1 MNNNCISCNAL
12 QKFYSALKN
21 LNNFSI
27 NNDIIDNISAL
38 DCFFS
43 EFRNITFVL
52 QKVFSDC
59 NLTEKYE
66 ALRKKYLINDDM
78 KWFINKRNEITKQA
92 PLNLEKNIT
101 IEIYLPKNCYT
112 WCNYQ
117 VMHLKEAPAYT
128 YADFWSKKPKFFRPF
143 YKALSYLIAP
153 LCVFIFNN
161 AKTIPVYHDA
171 KVIHTF
177 KDSVKL
183 LQDGNHIVIF
193 LLVRIRR
200 NIYTFCY
207 QTITNQIR
215 NNRTDRKNTCNCSK
229 YLSIKHHNSIFL
241 FIRNQWNQCTY
252 NNAGKGR
259 TNASICR

>member
-1 MNNNCISCNAL
+1 M
-12 QKFYSALKN
+12 QKRQKKTSR
-21 LNNFSI
+21 
-27 NNDIIDNISAL
+27 
-38 DCFFS
+38 FFP
-43 EFRNITFVL
+43 T
-52 QKVFSDC
+52 
-59 NLTEKYE
+59 
-66 ALRKKYLINDDM
+66 A
-78 KWFINKRNEITKQA
+78 KWFVWLFYKKLSLVGLE
-92 PLNLEKNIT
+92 NLSKEPT
-101 IEIYLPKNCYT
+101 IIVGNHSKMNGPIASEIYLPKNCYT

-193 LLVRIRR
+193 PEHDKEYNHILCDFQDRFIDVARLYYKRTKKELTFTPMYVAPALRQVHIGKPITFNSSAETEQERERI
-200 NIYTFCY
+200 
-207 QTITNQIR
+207 
-215 NNRTDRKNTCNCSK
+215 KK
-229 YLSIKHHNSIFL
+229 YLMSEITKIACSLPKHKVV
-241 FIRNQWNQCTY
+241 TY
-252 NNAGKGR
+252 NNISKR
-259 TNASICR
+259 HYPFNRED